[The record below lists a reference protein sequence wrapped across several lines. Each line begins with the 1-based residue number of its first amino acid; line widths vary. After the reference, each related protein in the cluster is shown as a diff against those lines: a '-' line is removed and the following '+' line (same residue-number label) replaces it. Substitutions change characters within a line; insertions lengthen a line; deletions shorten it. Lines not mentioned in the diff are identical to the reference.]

1 MLYILNLTK
10 STKTET
16 VNALNKSVAN
26 IRRIWWMEVLPS
38 GLAKKFLKSLKY
50 TPPFLK
56 MYVYN
61 AHYAYTFDWFCLFFG
76 YLWTFSEVLKFGC
89 FIGLLVVGFSYI

>member
-26 IRRIWWMEVLPS
+26 IRRIGWLEVLPTD
-38 GLAKKFLKSLKY
+38 LLKKILKSLKY

-61 AHYAYTFDWFCLFFG
+61 VYYVYTFD
-76 YLWTFSEVLKFGC
+76 
-89 FIGLLVVGFSYI
+89 